1 MNHLTSATVERQL
14 PDYGVKMVYIPG
26 GFSMLECSMRRVE
39 EKIVW
44 CAFHDVVLH
53 VPPLT
58 HHLNGGVD
66 TSYLLS
72 LFLTLKSVLW

>member
-1 MNHLTSATVERQL
+1 
-14 PDYGVKMVYIPG
+14 
-26 GFSMLECSMRRVE
+26 MLEPSMRRVE

-53 VPPLT
+53 VPLLT

-72 LFLTLKSVLW
+72 LLLTLKSV

>member
-1 MNHLTSATVERQL
+1 
-14 PDYGVKMVYIPG
+14 MVYIPG
-26 GFSMLECSMRRVE
+26 GFSMLEPSMRRVE

-44 CAFHDVVLH
+44 CALNDVVLH
-53 VPPLT
+53 IPPLT

-72 LFLTLKSVLW
+72 LFLTQKVSDYNNIYTL

>member
-1 MNHLTSATVERQL
+1 
-14 PDYGVKMVYIPG
+14 MVYIPG
-26 GFSMLECSMRRVE
+26 GFSMLEPSMRRVE

-44 CAFHDVVLH
+44 CALNDVVLH
-53 VPPLT
+53 IPPLT

-72 LFLTLKSVLW
+72 LFLAHKKCLTATISIISKEPDHQLTFIF